1 MGTNLNN
8 GEVVEAPPGSS
19 RTPSGCAAS
28 PAPLPRP
35 PPHLGMVVPAGSHV
49 TPLPT
54 EGQFPAGPRP
64 IPAIRQRPP
73 SGPLGALPWGS
84 PERGVLVLR
93 VKVPAAQS
101 WAVQPSGSLLDSK
114 AREVSERRH
123 SRWHRPLVSRRG
135 GASVRGPLLQ
145 PPYNFCEE
153 LGAGRHAPGRGR
165 FLSLFP
171 AFLVRKLGSHFRG
184 AAPVSDPSSFQTCVD
199 PEEVEPGG
207 LRLGVQVLSQR

>member
-1 MGTNLNN
+1 MAKLWRPLL
-8 GEVVEAPPGSS
+8 APAGPPAAVQPAQHPSPGLRHTWAWSS
-19 RTPSGCAAS
+19 RRQS
-28 PAPLPRP
+28 RDP
-35 PPHLGMVVPAGSHV
+35 PPHRGAVSRGTAPDSRD
-49 TPLPT
+49 P
-54 EGQFPAGPRP
+54 
-64 IPAIRQRPP
+64 IRQRPP
-73 SGPLGALPWGS
+73 GGPLGALPWGS
-84 PERGVLVLR
+84 PERRVLVLR

-123 SRWHRPLVSRRG
+123 SRWHRPLVSQRG